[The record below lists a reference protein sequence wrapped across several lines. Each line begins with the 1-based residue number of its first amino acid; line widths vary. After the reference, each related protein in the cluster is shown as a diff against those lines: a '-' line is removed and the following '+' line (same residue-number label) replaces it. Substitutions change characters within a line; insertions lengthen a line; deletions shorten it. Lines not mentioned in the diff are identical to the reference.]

1 MFTAAL
7 HTITKVWKPPK
18 ESTDIYVDKEGVLY
32 IHTI

>member
-18 ESTDIYVDKEGVLY
+18 ESTDIYVVKEGVLY